1 MTQVSPLRVAFAG
14 TPRFAVPP
22 LEALLSSR
30 HTVVGVLTQ
39 PDRPK
44 GRGRHLTAGPVKQV
58 ALTHGLPVAQPATL
72 ADEAGIGAV
81 AALAPDVL
89 VVVAFGRILPRAV
102 LQLPRLGCINIHASL
117 LPRWRGAAPI
127 QRAIQAGDEVTGVT
141 LMQMDEGLDT
151 GGMLA
156 VERVPIGARDT
167 SDSLHEVLANVGAR
181 ALLEVLEG
189 LAAQRL
195 HALAQPEVG
204 VSYAHK
210 IAKAEAHIDWS
221 ASAEGISRQ
230 VRAFSSWP
238 VAETR
243 FAGEALRIHD
253 AHAPAATAATPSAAP
268 GTWLGLDPDS
278 HFLRVACGSGELHV
292 TQVQRAGRKVV
303 AAAEFVR
310 SAGPAAG
317 RFG

>member
-1 MTQVSPLRVAFAG
+1 MTLVSPLRVAFAG

-44 GRGRHLTAGPVKQV
+44 GRGRQLTAGPVKQV
-58 ALTHGLPVAQPATL
+58 ALAHDLSIAQPQTL
-72 ADEAGIGAV
+72 ADEAGVGAV
-81 AALAPDVL
+81 AALHPDVL
-89 VVVAFGRILPRAV
+89 VVVAYGRILPGAV

-127 QRAIQAGDEVTGVT
+127 QRAIQAGDAVTGVT
-141 LMQMDEGLDT
+141 IMQMDEGLDT

-156 VERVPIGARDT
+156 VERIPIGPRDT

-195 HALAQPEVG
+195 QAVAQPQLG

-210 IAKAEAHIDWS
+210 IAKAEAQIDWQ

-238 VAETR
+238 VAETL
-243 FAGEALRIHD
+243 FEGEALRIHD
-253 AHAPAATAATPSAAP
+253 AHAPAAAPMAHPTP

-278 HFLRVACGSGELHV
+278 HALRVVCGSGVLHV

-310 SAGPAAG
+310 SAGTATG
-317 RFG
+317 HFG